1 MAVMPRALQN
11 DFVNALRFFKFL
23 TICFI
28 CFFRDQPEEAR
39 YLNLSFNDNVII
51 FYFLITDNCF

>member
-1 MAVMPRALQN
+1 MPRALQN

-23 TICFI
+23 TICFQVNKT
-28 CFFRDQPEEAR
+28 FRDQPEEAR